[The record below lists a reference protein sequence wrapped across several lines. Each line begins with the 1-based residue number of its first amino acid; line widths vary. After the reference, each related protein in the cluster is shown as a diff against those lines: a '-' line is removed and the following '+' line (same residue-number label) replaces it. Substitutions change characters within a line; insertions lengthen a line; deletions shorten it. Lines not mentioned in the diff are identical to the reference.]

1 LGFVSAA
8 SAAAQ
13 SSATNTADF
22 GAVVGHVYL
31 ADGNLPARLS
41 HVALQPVSGTGDS
54 GGRGA
59 HMEIYQTG
67 LDGSFRMEHVPSGDY
82 YVVVT
87 RPGYPRVIEQFTAAE
102 LAKPTPDIQ
111 KQLDTMPRVTVRT
124 GATASIDVT
133 IVRGA
138 SIEGHVRFE
147 DGEPY
152 PEACLTLQYRN
163 ADRQW
168 ESVRG
173 PAVIDCKATDDN
185 GAFHLYGLPAGEYL
199 VSVDLSTVKRFQDQL
214 TGGGGNSW
222 SQFMSRIS
230 LYSGNTPH
238 LSAAKP
244 IKLVGGE
251 QAGGQD
257 IVIPLSKLHTIEGA
271 VVDERT
277 GQALNAGYVE
287 LLYADD
293 HAVAAAAAIDP
304 ETRSFTVNFAPEG
317 NLLARV
323 SHPHEGVP
331 GTSEHDKNSPLPNL
345 DTVVRSYDPAEIP
358 LEVHGD
364 MSGLTLAVK
373 ERVKRTK

>member
-1 LGFVSAA
+1 MRIRLLAACVLGFVFAA
-8 SAAAQ
+8 NAVAQ

-41 HVALQPVSGTGDS
+41 DVALQPVSGTGDS

-87 RPGYPRVIEQFTAAE
+87 RPGYPGVIEQFTAAE

-133 IVRGA
+133 IVGGT

-147 DGEPY
+147 DGESY
-152 PEACLTLQYRN
+152 PEACLTLQHRN
-163 ADRQW
+163 AEGQW

-185 GAFHLYGLPAGEYL
+185 GAFHVTAWLPGSTRERQSIDGET
-199 VSVDLSTVKRFQDQL
+199 LSRPADR
-214 TGGGGNSW
+214 GW
-222 SQFMSRIS
+222 RQFMVAIYVTNLRVLRKHAAS
-230 LYSGNTPH
+230 LRG
-238 LSAAKP
+238 
-244 IKLVGGE
+244 
-251 QAGGQD
+251 
-257 IVIPLSKLHTIEGA
+257 
-271 VVDERT
+271 
-277 GQALNAGYVE
+277 
-287 LLYADD
+287 
-293 HAVAAAAAIDP
+293 
-304 ETRSFTVNFAPEG
+304 
-317 NLLARV
+317 
-323 SHPHEGVP
+323 
-331 GTSEHDKNSPLPNL
+331 
-345 DTVVRSYDPAEIP
+345 
-358 LEVHGD
+358 
-364 MSGLTLAVK
+364 
-373 ERVKRTK
+373 